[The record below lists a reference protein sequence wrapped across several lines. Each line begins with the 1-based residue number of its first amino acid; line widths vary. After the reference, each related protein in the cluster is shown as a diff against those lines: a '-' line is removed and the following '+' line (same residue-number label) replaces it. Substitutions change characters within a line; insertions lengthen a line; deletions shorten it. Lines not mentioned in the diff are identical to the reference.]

1 MDSCYI
7 VSLLQAAPEPSVFLS
22 FPFHSDPVGAEEL
35 WRKEDPLVCV
45 CVCRTQG
52 FLLTGSA
59 ARAEEVTAGST
70 FIPVQLFK
78 ALGERPAPTTSACCC
93 LGPCGAG
100 LQSVCTLFCL
110 FLPNQLP
117 KGQKPENVLIWDV

>member
-1 MDSCYI
+1 M
-7 VSLLQAAPEPSVFLS
+7 
-22 FPFHSDPVGAEEL
+22 
-35 WRKEDPLVCV
+35 CV

-59 ARAEEVTAGST
+59 DRAEEDAAGST

-78 ALGERPAPTTSACCC
+78 ALGERPAPTTSACYR

-110 FLPNQLP
+110 FLPNHLP
-117 KGQKPENVLIWDV
+117 KGQKPEDVLIWDV